1 MAEADDEFKYMLVKL
16 ENVSPKPI
24 QSLGTYVSLDAECVV
39 AGSSDKNLRFLDT
52 DSLDEI
58 ARCAVNK
65 KSVNCVAISDMSLD
79 GDDPIIATGG
89 NSNFEMRASVICVH
103 NYSYPRFLLR

>member
-1 MAEADDEFKYMLVKL
+1 MADTDDDFKYMLIKL

-89 NSNFEMRASVICVH
+89 TT
-103 NYSYPRFLLR
+103 